1 MFKTVLVLVLIPFSV
16 LSAAAL
22 WQVGY
27 LGLFTQQF
35 TNYGTWQVLIDLF
48 IAVGICMYW
57 MWIDAQKIG
66 RNPWPW
72 LVLGLGA
79 GSFGPLLYLI
89 TRKDAADAVQLKWD

>member
-1 MFKTVLVLVLIPFSV
+1 MFKTGLVLVLIPFSI

-35 TNYGTWQVLIDLF
+35 VNYGAWQILADLV
-48 IAVGICMYW
+48 IAVSLAMFW
-57 MWIDAQKIG
+57 MWADARKNG

-72 LVLGLGA
+72 ILLSLVA
-79 GSFGPLLYLI
+79 GSFGPLLYLL
-89 TRKDAADAVQLKWD
+89 TYKTGKNATLSNLD